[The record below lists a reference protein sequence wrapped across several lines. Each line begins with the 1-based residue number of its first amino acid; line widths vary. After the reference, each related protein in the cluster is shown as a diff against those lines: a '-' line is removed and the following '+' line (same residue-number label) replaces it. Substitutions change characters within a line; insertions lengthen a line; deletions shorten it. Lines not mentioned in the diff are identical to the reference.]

1 MSAKT
6 FIDTNILVWTADG
19 TDPAKQERAS
29 ELIDQCF
36 PDVAISTQVLMELY
50 SVVVRKYGGDHA
62 RTTMLIENHGFPEVV
77 AVDETLVVQAL
88 EVSNRFQISHWDG
101 LILAAAERARC
112 QVVYSEDLNHGQVY
126 GTVRVVNPFLEA

>member
-1 MSAKT
+1 
-6 FIDTNILVWTADG
+6 
-19 TDPAKQERAS
+19 
-29 ELIDQCF
+29 
-36 PDVAISTQVLMELY
+36 
-50 SVVVRKYGGDHA
+50 
-62 RTTMLIENHGFPEVV
+62 MLIENHGFPEVV